1 MRYLFGY
8 YQNMKSLNT
17 IKKELIAKAKKQ
29 WIWENFWE
37 NELRQFI
44 DEYQKKHKF
53 NLFVGEPRLFP
64 AKHLKTYYDIIAFSS
79 WAGTYK
85 G

>member
-1 MRYLFGY
+1 MRYLFCY

-37 NELRQFI
+37 NELKQFI

-53 NLFVGEPRLFP
+53 NLFAGEPRLFP

-79 WAGTYK
+79 WAGTYN

>member
-1 MRYLFGY
+1 
-8 YQNMKSLNT
+8 MKSLNT

-37 NELRQFI
+37 NELRKFI
-44 DEYQKKHKF
+44 DEYQQKHKF
-53 NLFVGEPRLFP
+53 NLFAGEPRLFP
-64 AKHLKTYYDIIAFSS
+64 TKHLKTYYDIIAFSS